1 MHALHQLQD
10 KLPDDVAVMLS
21 QIDGSLVHTLQ
32 LVVVVLQFISR
43 IKAVL
48 VELSEQTGEPYGVQI
63 THQIARPFLVV
74 VTSRIVGYKL
84 YHTVGIVSG
93 QGIWHI
99 VRVLIF
105 QPFVGTVVGTIIEG
119 VAVGDCLF
127 HPTHKTNLT
136 THL

>member
-1 MHALHQLQD
+1 MVIPTQAVGDLRGKSHSSDTSAKKRRVVDDRCFIIENLVTMHALHQLQD

-21 QIDGSLVHTLQ
+21 QIDGSLIHALQ

-74 VTSRIVGYKL
+74 VTCCLVGYEF
-84 YHTVGIVSG
+84 YHAVGIMSG
-93 QGIWHI
+93 
-99 VRVLIF
+99 
-105 QPFVGTVVGTIIEG
+105 
-119 VAVGDCLF
+119 
-127 HPTHKTNLT
+127 
-136 THL
+136 